1 MPPTRIAVVGAGY
14 IAGRHVE
21 SLTTLPDVQVAAV
34 CDPQAD
40 RAAALAAR
48 CGAAV
53 HADPE
58 AMLAAVPVDAVYVCV
73 PPGAHGDP
81 ERTVLRRG
89 LGLFVEKP
97 LAADL
102 ETAEALAAEVAA
114 AGVPTATGYHWRY
127 LDTVEQAVELLA
139 DRPPRLLVGSWLDR
153 TPGTPWWP
161 VRAASGGQLVEQAT
175 HLVDL
180 ARLLAGE
187 VDGVSA
193 VAARS
198 PAGAGDIDHVAAA
211 TLRFRSGAIGSL
223 TASCLLRRGWRMGLE
238 VVADGLA
245 LALTERE
252 LTVDDGDGPRTV
264 PAGVDPMLRQD
275 ADFVAAVR
283 GEPVRPRVPYAEAL
297 ATHRVAV
304 AAARA
309 AAAGTE
315 ITLVG
320 AGG

>member
-1 MPPTRIAVVGAGY
+1 MIGAGF
-14 IAGRHVE
+14 IAGRHVA
-21 SLTTLPDVQVAAV
+21 SLTTMPDVEVTAV
-34 CDPQAD
+34 CDPQLD
-40 RAAALAAR
+40 RAQTLAAR

-53 HADPE
+53 HTDVE
-58 AMLAAVPVDAVYVCV
+58 VMLAEVAADAVYVCV
-73 PPGAHGDP
+73 PPGAHGPP
-81 ERTVLRRG
+81 ERSALRRG

-97 LAADL
+97 LDADL
-102 ETAEALAAEVAA
+102 TVAEELAGEIAA

-127 LDTVEQAVELLA
+127 LDTVERARDLLA
-139 DRPPRLLVGSWLDR
+139 DRPPRLLLGSWLDR
-153 TPGTPWWP
+153 TPGTPWWA
-161 VRAASGGQLVEQAT
+161 RRSGSGGQLVEQAT
-175 HLVDL
+175 HLLDL

-187 VDGVSA
+187 VDA
-193 VAARS
+193 VTAVGGSS
-198 PAGAGDIDHVAAA
+198 PAGAGDIDHVAVA
-211 TLRFRSGAIGSL
+211 TLRFRSGAVGTL
-223 TASCLLRRGWRMGLE
+223 AATCLLRRSWRIGLE

-245 LALTERE
+245 LGITERE
-252 LTVDDGDGPRTV
+252 LVVDDGREVRTV
-264 PAGVDPMLRQD
+264 LVGADPLQRAD

-283 GEPVRPRVPYAEAL
+283 GEPVRPRAPYAEAL